1 MALQSEEFKL
11 ISCCGDIVQSFPVF
25 MEELT
30 LIALVSKAVSW
41 KVTQY

>member
-1 MALQSEEFKL
+1 
-11 ISCCGDIVQSFPVF
+11 

-41 KVTQY
+41 KVTQYWIWTF